1 MTLAAPFPIPPLLAG
16 MAEAMG
22 EIRLMLLRYEAAMV
36 EAPSNAANRQAV
48 QDFDLAVQLLQDLEH
63 IAQLLGRELPADL
76 MAQSALPLAGLR
88 LERSRT
94 RFLSAGVRDPAADQR
109 PPPRIDLFAPL
120 VPAEDDNAP
129 PARPA
134 SLPDTP

>member
-1 MTLAAPFPIPPLLAG
+1 MTLAAPFPLSPLLAG

-36 EAPSNAANRQAV
+36 EAPGATASRQAV

-63 IAQLLGRELPADL
+63 IARLLGQELPPDM
-76 MAQSALPLAGLR
+76 MAHNALPLAGLR

-94 RFLSAGVRDPAADQR
+94 RFLSAALPAAAERQ

-120 VPAEDDNAP
+120 VPADDDGAP
-129 PARPA
+129 PAGPA
-134 SLPDTP
+134 PQPDTP

>member
-16 MAEAMG
+16 MAEAMA

-36 EAPSNAANRQAV
+36 EAPRNATNRQAV

-63 IAQLLGRELPADL
+63 IAQLLGKELPPDL
-76 MAQSALPLAGLR
+76 MAQNALPLAGLR

-94 RFLSAGVRDPAADQR
+94 RFLSTAKRATDADAR

-120 VPAEDDNAP
+120 VPVEDDRA

-134 SLPDTP
+134 PLTDAP